1 MNSTRWTIADSRP
14 IIYYFSFSPEP
25 VYNNSLQ
32 GKSVTGVAAP
42 KPFKKRY
49 LAEQHSAPPPVYD
62 GNFLVTS
69 ASPASP
75 AGEEAACAALLEL
88 ANTGHGR
95 GSSSSGQSA
104 TSDPGEAQ
112 RASPSETPPFQTLR
126 EAVWSRVAGTLL
138 KQVGGHLLSL
148 LILYFSI

>member
-14 IIYYFSFSPEP
+14 IIYFSFSPEP

-49 LAEQHSAPPPVYD
+49 LAEQHSAPPPASD
-62 GNFLVTS
+62 GNFLATS

-104 TSDPGEAQ
+104 TSDPGEAP

-138 KQVGGHLLSL
+138 KQVGGHLN
-148 LILYFSI
+148 F